1 MKHYRIIPLLFL
13 LMACDVSSISD
24 ADINVLSKLKV
35 LIYITESDEEGKL
48 KEIKVRLTDGDK
60 QIIND
65 KIHVLMNDEPLELYV
80 KNELYYTKTSYY
92 RDTVLV
98 PKEAYYFEMISPNGT
113 KHSLAYIK
121 PKEKRDSIEEHGL
134 INPSLINES
143 SITYRYVQDSSINK
157 EVKLNKE

>member
-48 KEIKVRLTDGDK
+48 KEI
-60 QIIND
+60 
-65 KIHVLMNDEPLELYV
+65 
-80 KNELYYTKTSYY
+80 
-92 RDTVLV
+92 DTVLV

-134 INPSLINES
+134 INPSLIKES